1 MPVADQGRLKRRKG
15 PALLARHNAVRDQ
28 LTAGCMQVGPAAAL
42 TFSGMLLARLAS
54 ADAGDAA
61 GENVVQ
67 SLALWPSVSGE
78 PGATVSSS
86 SPAAAAA
93 LRHQ

>member
-1 MPVADQGRLKRRKG
+1 
-15 PALLARHNAVRDQ
+15 
-28 LTAGCMQVGPAAAL
+28 MQAGPAAAL

-67 SLALWPSVSGE
+67 SLALWPSVSGK

-86 SPAAAAA
+86 SPAAASCGIRSNLFAA
-93 LRHQ
+93 RLGLSCTVQ